1 MTNDTG
7 WANYLLDPASAVP
20 KTYHVKIDRIAD
32 PDWLAAFAEPVI
44 DAGARLMAAAVRLL
58 RAGPRSSWL
67 EDVFNHGRNR
77 TARRTLMHLGAHVL
91 RLDRFATACMPLGA
105 HTGTAT
111 SRETV
116 CRTASYPVQ

>member
-44 DAGARLMAAAVRLL
+44 AEGERLMAAAVRLL
-58 RAGPRSSWL
+58 PAGPPSSL
-67 EDVFNHGRNR
+67 TGVVLTEGRNR
-77 TARRTLMHLGAHVL
+77 QVRSMMQARRGHVL
-91 RLDRFATACMPLGA
+91 RLVRVALGHMTTGRLGPGRDR
-105 HTGTAT
+105 HTHSNTRLRG
-111 SRETV
+111 
-116 CRTASYPVQ
+116 Q